1 MEQEFCITRLDLV
14 EDLKQSVLNVCIK
27 FDT

>member
-1 MEQEFCITRLDLV
+1 MEQEFYITILDLF
-14 EDLKQSVLNVCIK
+14 EDTTQLVLNVCIK